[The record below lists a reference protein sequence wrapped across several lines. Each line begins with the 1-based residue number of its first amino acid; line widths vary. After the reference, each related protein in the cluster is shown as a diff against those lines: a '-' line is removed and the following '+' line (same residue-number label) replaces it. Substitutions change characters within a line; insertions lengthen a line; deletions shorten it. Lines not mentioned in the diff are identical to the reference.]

1 MPIAP
6 LANVRFDVTI
16 QGESHKTQAGIE
28 RGSRVDLVA
37 RAIAKLMD
45 LNSQIRGYV
54 VSGDGHYIVA
64 SMHDGTMRAICVV
77 LYDPI
82 RPCNAMA
89 KLGCVCVLTMDIVRA
104 GMESSGLTPHGLR
117 PNLGVGAT

>member
-1 MPIAP
+1 M
-6 LANVRFDVTI
+6 
-16 QGESHKTQAGIE
+16 
-28 RGSRVDLVA
+28 DLVA

-77 LYDPI
+77 LYGPL
-82 RPCNAMA
+82 RPRNAMA
-89 KLGCVCVLTMDIVRA
+89 KLGPVLTMDIVRA
-104 GMESSGLTPHGLR
+104 GMESSD
-117 PNLGVGAT
+117 LGVGAT